1 MIASY
6 EDNFGYWEID
16 GAEESAFFAHVQSQS
31 ALVNCQRCTRPV
43 RLLPTKTVCA
53 ACVSALECGAPASMK
68 KYRSRDAARQEPRSP
83 PRPLLG
89 PRAQ

>member
-16 GAEESAFFAHVQSQS
+16 SPEESAFFMHVQSQS
-31 ALVNCQRCTRPV
+31 ALIDCQRCGRPV

-53 ACVSALECGAPASMK
+53 ACASALECGAPASMRT
-68 KYRSRDAARQEPRSP
+68 YRSRDAARHDSRCQP
-83 PRPLLG
+83 PRLLR
-89 PRAQ
+89 PRA

>member
-16 GAEESAFFAHVQSQS
+16 SPQESAFFVHVQRQS
-31 ALVNCQRCTRPV
+31 ALVNCQRCHSPV

-53 ACVSALECGAPASMK
+53 ACISALECGAPASMR
-68 KYRSRDAARQEPRSP
+68 KYRSHDAVRREPPCQTR
-83 PRPLLG
+83 RLLR
-89 PRAQ
+89 PRAH

>member
-16 GAEESAFFAHVQSQS
+16 SSDESAFFMHVQRQS
-31 ALVNCQRCTRPV
+31 ALINFQRCRRPV

-53 ACVSALECGAPASMK
+53 ACASALECGAPTSMR
-68 KYRSRDAARQEPRSP
+68 KYASRDAAGQDSRRQPR
-83 PRPLLG
+83 RLLR
-89 PRAQ
+89 PRA